1 MQVLVPR
8 VKVSLPYQQGH
19 WTVQTWVEC
28 GRLMFSSKTVG
39 GLLSTKEVENID
51 HSGSVSEAEG

>member
-19 WTVQTWVEC
+19 WTVQTWVGC
-28 GRLMFSSKTVG
+28 GRLMFSFRIVS

-51 HSGSVSEAEG
+51 HSGSISEVEG